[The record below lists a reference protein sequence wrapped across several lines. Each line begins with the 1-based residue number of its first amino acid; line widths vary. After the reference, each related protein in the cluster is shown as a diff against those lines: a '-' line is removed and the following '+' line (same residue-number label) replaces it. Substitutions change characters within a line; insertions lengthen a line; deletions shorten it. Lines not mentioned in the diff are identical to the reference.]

1 MVRAFITTLLFL
13 ATTLVATA
21 QDRPS
26 AILVL
31 DASGSMWGQIEGVN
45 KIVIAREVVGD
56 LLGTLPED
64 QALGLVAYGHR
75 TKGDCGDIELLYEPG
90 TDRQA
95 IADAVNGLNPK
106 GKTPLSAA
114 VLQAAEAL
122 KYTEEA
128 ATVILVSD
136 GIETCDVDPCALGR
150 QLEETGVGFTAHVIG
165 FDVTE
170 PEAQAQL
177 QCLAEETG
185 GMYRSASNASELSGA
200 LEEVA
205 IAEPEPMP
213 EPEPVIHTVTFR
225 ATDGDNGPVIAE
237 GLVWTI
243 KGGEQV
249 YANKVEDDSLSY
261 GFEEGTS
268 GTAEVLRLSDEATG
282 TASFTTG
289 GGEMVIT
296 IALPKYVEPLPDA
309 TVEAPATAPAGSLVP
324 VTFTG
329 PDADGDYIASAT
341 ADKEDAYYDAYG
353 YTRDADD
360 GVVMVRMPPI
370 PGPAE
375 IRYKLGKGGDV
386 LARTSIEVTPL
397 DIQLTPPDEATVGM
411 VPEIEWTGPDYQN
424 DYITVAA
431 LDQGDGYYETYAYTR
446 NGMPLPLQ
454 MPTEA
459 GTYELRYVLSASRT
473 VAARSEPFDVGDTSV
488 TLQGPAEATA
498 GSNVEITWTGPDAK
512 NDYIGIGRVG
522 SDERP
527 YLTYS
532 YTRTGNPITV
542 QAPIEPGDYEI
553 RYFLGQD
560 QSVLASV
567 ALTLTDVGATITAP
581 PTATG
586 GTQLSVEWTG
596 PDYKSDYIAVAKAG
610 ADDGDYVTYT
620 YTNEG
625 NPLDVQMPTEGGDYE
640 IRYIASQGQKIL
652 GSTPISVET
661 ATATLSGPDN
671 APAGST
677 ISLSWEG
684 PATHND
690 YLTVAETGSPAGK
703 YLNYEY
709 VQKGSPLDIDVPT
722 VPGTYE
728 LQYVQNG
735 RPTKVLATAP
745 ITVSDVTA
753 SLGAA
758 LVGDKIEVTWDGPGY
773 RHDLVVIATPDSAIG
788 KYEDYAYARD
798 GSPSVLDVPE
808 ASGTYEL
815 RYVLNGTTNRV
826 LTTIPFTVP

>member
-1 MVRAFITTLLFL
+1 MTTSF
-13 ATTLVATA
+13 AASA
-21 QDRPS
+21 QERPS

-45 KIVIAREVVGD
+45 KIVIAREVVSD
-56 LLGTLPED
+56 LLGTLPEE

-106 GKTPLSAA
+106 GKTPLSDA

-150 QLEETGVGFTAHVIG
+150 QLEQTGVGFTAHVIG

-185 GMYRSASNASELSGA
+185 GMYRSASNAGELSSA

-205 IAEPEPMP
+205 VAEPAPMP
-213 EPEPVIHTVTFR
+213 EPEPEPAVFDVTFR
-225 ATDGDNGPVIAE
+225 ATNGQGGPIIADGI
-237 GLVWTI
+237 VWTI
-243 KGGEQV
+243 NAGDEV
-249 YANKVEDDSLSY
+249 LSDKVEASMPVHAIT
-261 GFEEGTS
+261 EGTAGS
-268 GTAEVLRLSDEATG
+268 ASVIRLLDEATG
-282 TASFTTG
+282 SASFTTG
-289 GGEMVIT
+289 GGNMTVT
-296 IALPKYVEPLPDA
+296 VALPEYVPPLPDA
-309 TVEAPATAPAGSLVP
+309 TVEAPATAPAGSMVP

-329 PDADGDYIASAT
+329 PEEDNDYIASAT
-341 ADKEDAYYDAYG
+341 ADKEDDYYDSYT
-353 YTRDADD
+353 YTRKAED
-360 GVVMVRMPPI
+360 GVVMVRMPPTT
-370 PGPAE
+370 GPAE
-375 IRYKLGKGGDV
+375 LRYKLGDGGDV

-397 DIQLTPPDEATVGM
+397 DIQLTPPSEVTVGM
-411 VPEIEWTGPDYQN
+411 VPEIEWTGPDYQS
-424 DYITVAA
+424 DYITVAS
-431 LDQGDGYYETYAYTR
+431 LDQGDGYYETYAYT
-446 NGMPLPLQ
+446 NKGNPLPLP

-473 VAARSEPFDVGDTSV
+473 VAGRSEPFEVSDTSV
-488 TLQGPAEATA
+488 SLEGPAEAPA
-498 GSNVEITWTGPDAK
+498 GSDVEITWTGPDAK

-522 SDERP
+522 RDERP
-527 YLTYS
+527 YLTYA
-532 YTRTGNPITV
+532 YTRTGNPVTV
-542 QAPIEPGDYEI
+542 KAPIEPGDYEI

-560 QSVLASV
+560 QSELAAV
-567 ALTLTDVGATITAP
+567 PLTLTAVGASITAP
-581 PTATG
+581 PTAVG

-596 PDYKSDYIAVAKAG
+596 PDYKSDYIAVAEAG
-610 ADDGDYVTYT
+610 AADGDYVTYT

-625 NPLDVQMPTEGGDYE
+625 NPLDVQMPTEGGEYE
-640 IRYIASQGQKIL
+640 IRYIASQGQEML
-652 GSTPISVET
+652 GSTPISVQT
-661 ATATLSGPDN
+661 ATASLSGPDS

-690 YLTVAETGSPAGK
+690 YLTVAEVGSPAGK

-709 VQKGSPLDIDVPT
+709 VQKGSPLDIDVPS

-735 RPTKVLATAP
+735 RPTKVLNTAP
-745 ITVSDVTA
+745 ISVTDVTA

-758 LVGDKIEVTWDGPGY
+758 LAGDKIEVTWDGPGY
-773 RHDLVVIATPDSAIG
+773 RRDLVVIASPDSAIG
-788 KYEDYAYARD
+788 KYVDYAYARD

-815 RYVLNGTTNRV
+815 RYILTGTTNRILKSV
-826 LTTIPFTVP
+826 PFTVP

>member
-1 MVRAFITTLLFL
+1 MLRAIFTALLFL
-13 ATTLVATA
+13 ATTLAATA

-114 VLQAAEAL
+114 VLQAAETL

-136 GIETCDVDPCALGR
+136 GIETCDFDPCALGR

-185 GMYRSASNASELSGA
+185 GMYRAASNASELSGA

-205 IAEPEPMP
+205 IAEPEP
-213 EPEPVIHTVTFR
+213 EPEPVIHTITFR
-225 ATDGDNGPVIAE
+225 ATDGENGPIIPE

-243 KGGEQV
+243 EGGEQV

-261 GFEEGTS
+261 GMAAGTA

-289 GGEMVIT
+289 GGDMVIT
-296 IALPKYVEPLPDA
+296 IALPAYVEPLPDA
-309 TVEAPATAPAGSLVP
+309 TVEAPASAPAGSLVP
-324 VTFTG
+324 VSFTG
-329 PDADGDYIASAT
+329 PDAEGDYIASAT
-341 ADKEDAYYDAYG
+341 ADKDDGYYDAYD
-353 YTRDADD
+353 YTRNAED
-360 GVVMVRMPPI
+360 GVVMVRMPPVA
-370 PGPAE
+370 GPAE
-375 IRYKLGKGGDV
+375 IRYMLGRGGDV

-397 DIQLTPPDEATVGM
+397 DIQITAPDEAAVGM
-411 VPEIEWTGPDYQN
+411 RPEIEWVGPDYRG
-424 DYITVAA
+424 DYLTVAA

-446 NGMPLPLQ
+446 DGNPLAVP
-454 MPTEA
+454 MPTEP
-459 GTYELRYVLSASRT
+459 GTYELRYVLSASRH
-473 VAARSEPFDVGDTSV
+473 VAGRSEPFEVSETMV
-488 TLQGPAEATA
+488 TLDGPDEAVA
-498 GSNVEITWTGPDAK
+498 GADVEIGWTGPDAK

-522 SDERP
+522 RDERP
-527 YLTYS
+527 YLTYT
-532 YTRTGNPITV
+532 YTNAGNPLV
-542 QAPIEPGDYEI
+542 VKAPIEPGDYEI

-560 QSVLASV
+560 QSVLHSEPI
-567 ALTLTDVGATITAP
+567 TLTAVGASITAP
-581 PTATG
+581 PSALG
-586 GTQLSVEWTG
+586 GSEVSVEWTG
-596 PDYKSDYIAVAKAG
+596 PDYKSDYLAVAKVG
-610 ADDGDYVTYT
+610 ADGGDYVTYT

-625 NPLDVQMPTEGGDYE
+625 SPLDIIMPTDAGDYE
-640 IRYIASQGQKIL
+640 IRYIASQGSKIL
-652 GSTPISVET
+652 GSTPISVEA
-661 ATATLSGPDN
+661 ATATLSAAAS
-671 APAGST
+671 APAGSD
-677 ISLSWEG
+677 ISVTWEG
-684 PATHND
+684 PATKGD
-690 YLTVAETGSPAGK
+690 YLTVAETGSDAGD
-703 YLNYEY
+703 YITYTYAQE
-709 VQKGSPLDIDVPT
+709 GSPLDIQLPSVA
-722 VPGTYE
+722 GTYE
-728 LQYVQNG
+728 LQYVQAG
-735 RPTKVLATAP
+735 RPAKVLTRTP
-745 ITVSDVTA
+745 ITVSEVTA
-753 SLGAA
+753 TLGGA
-758 LVGDKIEVTWDGPGY
+758 LVGDKIEVTWDGPGHRRDY
-773 RHDLVVIATPDSAIG
+773 VAIATPESNLST
-788 KYEDYAYARD
+788 YEDYAYTSNGNPA
-798 GSPSVLDVPE
+798 VLDVPE

-815 RYVLNGTTNRV
+815 RYILDGTTDRI
-826 LTTIPFTVP
+826 LATTPFTVP